1 MTKERH
7 TVWSRINEGKANEVE
22 KQMHT
27 YMGGEKRRSVERQ
40 KVPGKL
46 GVRQSLGYT
55 GIAARACCP
64 PGWSSPA
71 TEIWA

>member
-7 TVWSRINEGKANEVE
+7 TVWSRINEGKANELLSRCTYTWVE
-22 KQMHT
+22 R
-27 YMGGEKRRSVERQ
+27 KRRSVERQ

>member
-1 MTKERH
+1 
-7 TVWSRINEGKANEVE
+7 
-22 KQMHT
+22 MHT
-27 YMGGEKRRSVERQ
+27 YTDGEKRSGERQ